1 MSALGF
7 SIAVRSILGPSEFA
21 EFQGLAYIYGFLQPE
36 TRFKCKV
43 SVCLLYCLKYFNA
56 LQSKLRERASLQKFV
71 FFFFLSVEA
80 SRKGNFE
87 VLEFGHLGKS

>member
-56 LQSKLRERASLQKFV
+56 LQSKLRERASLQKFG
-71 FFFFLSVEA
+71 FFFFS
-80 SRKGNFE
+80 FC
-87 VLEFGHLGKS
+87 